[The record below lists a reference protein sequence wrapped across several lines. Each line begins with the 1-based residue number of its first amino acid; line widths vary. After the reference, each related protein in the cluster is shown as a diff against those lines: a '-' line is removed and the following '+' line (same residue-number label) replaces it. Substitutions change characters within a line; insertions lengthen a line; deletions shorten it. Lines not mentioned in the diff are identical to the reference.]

1 MSNRE
6 HHNPTSGNTSAGEQI
21 PHSGVGGYEQPVN
34 DFDNTSLQDAVDQ
47 GLLETPESPAP
58 LVSPSAETK
67 PSRRRLTVKEKLG
80 LGLAGLGLVGG
91 GAYLATHGGDS
102 DERSPERP
110 VATATGNPGETP
122 TTTPSSEVEPTAE
135 PSDPYAET
143 SWRETLTPDQVILT
157 EKYPTMDTQVAKG
170 FEIITAAANDPGP
183 NLEGI
188 TFKYD
193 EALYGGSHYD
203 TDMRSSHEWLDEL
216 SSTIGMM
223 NDDFEL
229 RGEGQPKFVI
239 DYKVADIAEQVNDRT
254 VIAKVVRTS
263 NIQDFT
269 PKYQDLIHDYLK
281 NVSPTGEETI
291 YWKVSLRYE
300 EGRAL
305 LSGSETLD
313 NYTPPAK

>member
-58 LVSPSAETK
+58 LVAPQTTETK
-67 PSRRRLTVKEKLG
+67 PSRRRLSVKEKAGLALAALG
-80 LGLAGLGLVGG
+80 LGVGG
-91 GAYLATHGGDS
+91 TYLATQGGDS
-102 DERSPERP
+102 NEHTPDRP
-110 VATATGNPGETP
+110 VASATPNVDPTQEPTP
-122 TTTPSSEVEPTAE
+122 DTEPTAE
-135 PSDPYAET
+135 PDPYAET

-157 EKYPTMDTQVAKG
+157 EKYTTMDTQVAKG
-170 FEIITAAANDPGP
+170 FEILTEAANDPGP

-188 TFKYD
+188 SFKHD

-203 TDMRSSHEWLDEL
+203 TDMKNSHEWLDEL
-216 SSTIGMM
+216 SRTIGLM
-223 NDDFEL
+223 NNDFEL
-229 RGEGQPKFVI
+229 RGENEPKFVVN
-239 DYKVADIAEQVNDRT
+239 YKAVGVAEQLDDRT
-254 VIAKVVRTS
+254 VIVKVLRTS
-263 NIQDFT
+263 NIQDFK
-269 PKYQDLIHDYLK
+269 PENQAQIKDYLN

-305 LSGSETLD
+305 FSGSETLD